1 MRVSSDP
8 YHAAIRSSEPELEEA
23 CVAELKTKKTKASV
37 EGFLAR
43 IPDAKQREDAL
54 TVLKLMKQLTKTKPK
69 MWGKS
74 MVGFGEYHYKY
85 ASGHE
90 GDCFLTGFSPR
101 KGNLTL
107 YIMPGFER
115 YKDLMNK
122 LGKFKTGK
130 SCLYIKRLADVDLDA
145 LRELIRSAVADLGQ
159 MVEKARRGER

>member
-1 MRVSSDP
+1 M
-8 YHAAIRSSEPELEEA
+8 
-23 CVAELKTKKTKASV
+23 AENKTKQTGQSV
-37 EGFLAR
+37 TEFLSALEDEIQR
-43 IPDAKQREDAL
+43 KDAKAL
-54 TVLKLMKQLTKTKPK
+54 AAMMKKAVGKPGR
-69 MWGKS
+69 MWGS
-74 MVGFGEYHYKY
+74 GMVGFGEYHYKY